1 MRIGGNSLRQIKQYF
16 ESELSSLYEPSERI
30 VLYRMAVQH
39 VNGFSHMEIHLNPE
53 RRVSES
59 ELLAYSQFVKQLVN
73 GVPVQYIMGYTWFM
87 DLRIGVNSSV
97 LIPRPETEEL
107 VHTVIPFLNGCDHAS
122 IVDLC
127 SGSGCIALALKS
139 LYRNATVLGVDI
151 SERAIS
157 KANENARELS
167 LDVSFLQKDIFE
179 KQQFAGLFDLMV
191 SNPPYIP
198 QSERNEMSSRVTD
211 FEPEEALFVPNAD
224 ALLFYRR
231 IIEIGSQ
238 YLRAGGMLAFE
249 CHYKGAALVA
259 SEMKEAR
266 FSNVAILRDLSGI
279 ERFVIG
285 YRL

>member
-1 MRIGGNSLRQIKQYF
+1 MRIGGNSLKQIRHYF
-16 ESELSSLYEPSERI
+16 EAELATLYELSER
-30 VLYRMAVQH
+30 LTLFRMAVQH
-39 VNGFSHMEIHLNPE
+39 ISGFSHLEIHLNPE

-59 ELLAYSQFVKQLVN
+59 ELLAYSQFVKQLVK

-107 VHTVIPFLNGCDHAS
+107 VHMVIPFLNGCNPAS

-139 LYRNATVLGVDI
+139 LYSNARVLGVDI

-157 KANENARELS
+157 KAVENARELS
-167 LDVSFLQKDIFE
+167 LDVTFLQKDIFE
-179 KQQFAGLFDLMV
+179 KQQFAGLIDLMV

-224 ALLFYRR
+224 ALLFYKR
-231 IIEIGSQ
+231 IIEIASQ
-238 YLRAGGMLAFE
+238 FLRTGGMLAFE
-249 CHYKGAALVA
+249 CHYKGAAQVA
-259 SEMKEAR
+259 SEMRNAH
-266 FSNVAILRDLSGI
+266 FGGVATLRDLSGI
-279 ERFVIG
+279 ERFVTG
-285 YRL
+285 YKM

>member
-1 MRIGGNSLRQIKQYF
+1 MRIGGNSLKQIKQYF
-16 ESELSSLYEPSERI
+16 EAELSSLYEPSERL
-30 VLYRMAVQH
+30 VLFRMAVQH
-39 VNGFSHMEIHLNPE
+39 INGLSHMEIHLNPE

-59 ELLAYSQFVKQLVN
+59 DLLAYSKFVKQLAN
-73 GVPVQYIMGYTWFM
+73 GAPVQYIMGYTWFM

-107 VHTVIPFLNGCDHAS
+107 VHAVIPFLNGCNQAS

-139 LYRNATVLGVDI
+139 LYNKATVLGVDI

-157 KANENARELS
+157 KAIENARELS

-179 KQQFAGLFDLMV
+179 KQQFTGLFDLMV

-211 FEPEEALFVPNAD
+211 FEPEEALFVPSAD
-224 ALLFYRR
+224 VFLFYRR
-231 IIEIGSQ
+231 IIEIAC
-238 YLRAGGMLAFE
+238 YHLRVGGMLAFE
-249 CHYKGAALVA
+249 CHYKGAAMVA
-259 SEMKEAR
+259 AEMRQAQ
-266 FSNVAILRDLSGI
+266 FSRVTILRDLSGI
-279 ERFVIG
+279 ERFVTG
-285 YRL
+285 YRI